1 MRPLPFIAIAITSIA
16 SLGLINHSQAP
27 AAQEAAEAREQMS
40 IDTTHSNAHFR
51 VQHLGAGRFWGRFN
65 DVNGAV
71 SWTPGSTDDLE
82 FDISIDVE
90 SVDSGVDQLDRHLK
104 SPDFFN
110 AKEFPN
116 MTFKSTSAKQ
126 TGEDTYEV
134 KGKLTIHGVT
144 KPITAKVQWLGSNVT
159 SRGKKV
165 GFEATFKINRSEF
178 GMNYGVEKGALGN
191 EVDVIVAMEA
201 NVQS

>member
-1 MRPLPFIAIAITSIA
+1 MRPLPIIAILTLSVV
-16 SLGLINHSQAP
+16 SLGIINQRQAP
-27 AAQEAAEAREQMS
+27 AAQESTTARESMA

-65 DVNGAV
+65 DVDGTV
-71 SWTPGSTDDLE
+71 SWTPGSTDDLD

-116 MTFKSTSAKQ
+116 MTFKSQSAKKVDD
-126 TGEDTYEV
+126 DTYEV
-134 KGKLTIHGVT
+134 KGDLTMHGVT
-144 KPITAKVQWLGSNVT
+144 KPITAMVQWLGSNET
-159 SRGKKV
+159 SKGKKV
-165 GFEATFKINRSEF
+165 GFEANFKINRSEF

-191 EVDVIVAMEA
+191 EVDVTVAMEA
-201 NVQS
+201 NVQP

>member
-1 MRPLPFIAIAITSIA
+1 MRPLPIIAIVTASVV
-16 SLGLINHSQAP
+16 SLGIINQRQAP
-27 AAQEAAEAREQMS
+27 AAQESTTARESMS

-65 DVNGAV
+65 DVDGAV
-71 SWTPGSTDDLE
+71 SWTPGSTNDLD

-116 MTFKSTSAKQ
+116 MTFKSQSAKKMSD
-126 TGEDTYEV
+126 DTYEV
-134 KGKLTIHGVT
+134 KGNLTMHGVT
-144 KPITAKVQWLGSNVT
+144 KPITAMVEWLGSNET
-159 SRGKKV
+159 SKGKKV
-165 GFEATFKINRSEF
+165 GFEATFKINRSDF

-201 NVQS
+201 NVQP